1 MEHLSHVQAR
11 IETIRGMVEGAM
23 PAGVGRFSSVLADAL
38 RHSGGGAPPA
48 GAGGVAVASAGEA
61 ASLLRLPGMGM
72 GTAAGDLRL
81 PVEAR
86 VSSEFGPRT
95 HPVSGERH
103 EHSGIDF
110 AAPAGSPVRA
120 AAAGTV
126 AFAGERG
133 GYGNLVII
141 RHPDGAETY
150 YAHQRDLSVRTGQ
163 PVSAGQLVGTV
174 GSTGRSTGPHLH
186 FELRRD
192 GRPVDPRGAL
202 GLPAA

>member
-23 PAGVGRFSSVLADAL
+23 PSGAARFSAVLADAV
-38 RHSGGGAPPA
+38 RQGDGPPPSGSG
-48 GAGGVAVASAGEA
+48 AVATADPAEA
-61 ASLLRLPGMGM
+61 AALLRLPGFAG
-72 GTAAGDLRL
+72 AAAPGALRL
-81 PVEAR
+81 PVQAR
-86 VSSEFGPRT
+86 VSSEFGTRS
-95 HPVSGERH
+95 HPISGERH
-103 EHSGIDF
+103 QHTGIDF

-120 AAAGTV
+120 AQAGTV
-126 AFAGERG
+126 TFAGERG

-163 PVSAGQLVGTV
+163 AVEAGQAIGTV

-186 FELRRD
+186 FELRRG
-192 GRPVDPRGAL
+192 GRPTDPRAAL
-202 GLPAA
+202 GLPKA

>member
-23 PAGVGRFSSVLADAL
+23 PAGASRFSSVLAHAL
-38 RHSGGGAPPA
+38 RQGGGGPAPA
-48 GAGGVAVASAGEA
+48 AAGGVATASAGEA
-61 ASLLRLPGMGM
+61 AALLRLPGTGSA
-72 GTAAGDLRL
+72 TAPGALGL
-81 PVEAR
+81 PVQAR

-103 EHSGIDF
+103 QHSGIDF

-126 AFAGERG
+126 SFAGERG
-133 GYGNLVII
+133 AYGNLVII
-141 RHPDGAETY
+141 LHPDGAETY
-150 YAHQRDLSVRTGQ
+150 YAHQRDLSVRAGQ
-163 PVSAGQLVGTV
+163 AVSAGQMVGTV

>member
-1 MEHLSHVQAR
+1 MEHLSNVQAR

-23 PAGVGRFSSVLADAL
+23 PSGAARFSAVLADAV
-38 RHSGGGAPPA
+38 RQGGGLPPA
-48 GAGGVAVASAGEA
+48 GPGAVATADPAEA
-61 ASLLRLPGMGM
+61 AALLRLGGSPATFVPGS
-72 GTAAGDLRL
+72 LRL
-81 PVEAR
+81 PVQAP
-86 VSSEFGPRT
+86 VSSEFGPRN
-95 HPVSGERH
+95 HPISGERH
-103 EHSGIDF
+103 QHTGIDF

-120 AAAGTV
+120 AGAGTV

-141 RHPDGAETY
+141 RHPDGTETY
-150 YAHQRDLSVRTGQ
+150 YAHQRDLAVR
-163 PVSAGQLVGTV
+163 AGQSVVAGETIGTV

-192 GRPVDPRGAL
+192 GRPVNPRAAL

>member
-23 PAGVGRFSSVLADAL
+23 PSGAGRFSAVLADAV
-38 RHSGGGAPPA
+38 RQGEGPTIA
-48 GAGGVAVASAGEA
+48 GAGAVATADPAEA
-61 ASLLRLPGMGM
+61 AALLRLPGSG
-72 GTAAGDLRL
+72 GLTATGALRL
-81 PVEAR
+81 PVQAR
-86 VSSEFGPRT
+86 VSSEFGMRS

-103 EHSGIDF
+103 QHTGIDF

-120 AAAGTV
+120 AGAGTV
-126 AFAGERG
+126 TFAGARG

-150 YAHQRDLSVRTGQ
+150 YAHQRDLAVQAGQ
-163 PVSAGQLVGTV
+163 VVSAGETIGTV

-186 FELRRD
+186 FELRRG
-192 GRPVDPRGAL
+192 GRPTDPRAAL

>member
-1 MEHLSHVQAR
+1 MEQLSNVQAR

-23 PAGVGRFSSVLADAL
+23 PAGASRFSAVLADAL
-38 RHSGGGAPPA
+38 RQSGGPQAA
-48 GAGGVAVASAGEA
+48 GAGGVATASAGEA
-61 ASLLRLPGMGM
+61 AALLRLPGTSG
-72 GTAAGDLRL
+72 GTGPGALNL
-81 PVEAR
+81 PVQAR
-86 VSSEFGPRT
+86 VSSAFGPRT
-95 HPVSGERH
+95 HPITGERH

-120 AAAGTV
+120 AGTGTV

-150 YAHQRDLSVRTGQ
+150 YAHQRDLAVRTGQ
-163 PVSAGQLVGTV
+163 IVAAGETIGTV

-186 FELRRD
+186 FELRRG
-192 GRPVDPRGAL
+192 GRPVDPREAL
-202 GLPAA
+202 GLPED